1 MLAAMRNAFLPSGQ
15 LAAACAAWTRI
26 PLTATPPRRPLNL
39 ADTKAGWTQALSALT
54 RFAGSAGYQTPQAF
68 AAQAAR
74 ENYGQWQ
81 QAGKQAHGLLV
92 HGIDL
97 GLSGDVL
104 RPVYQEIVV
113 LWRDAAGVAE
123 HARASLR
130 QATGEDHGV
139 AAPISSRS
147 ADYPI
152 GVTLLSLATL
162 LDVQEAVPA
171 LVEQVLASDTDQL
184 LDYLSAGALELEEV
198 SETLYHPR
206 PYGALRPFFEQVTEA
221 LPEPLLPYLHT
232 QYLEF
237 FQRSP
242 QQQQQGRPWLGT
254 GHWALEVAALAVL
267 YGWEDRALRSSPHYP
282 ADLVD
287 YARGR
292 LAQGGSGDA

>member
-113 LWRDAAGVAE
+113 LWRDAAGVA
-123 HARASLR
+123 
-130 QATGEDHGV
+130 GV

-171 LVEQVLASDTDQL
+171 LVEQVLAFDTDQL
-184 LDYLSAGALELEEV
+184 LDYLSAGALELQEV
-198 SETLYHPR
+198 SETLYHPHT
-206 PYGALRPFFEQVTEA
+206 YGALRPFFEQVTEA
-221 LPEPLLPYLHT
+221 LPEPLLPYLQT

-242 QQQQQGRPWLGT
+242 QQQKKGRPWLGT
-254 GHWALEVAALAVL
+254 GYWALEVAALAVL

>member
-113 LWRDAAGVAE
+113 LWRDAAGVA
-123 HARASLR
+123 
-130 QATGEDHGV
+130 GV

>member
-1 MLAAMRNAFLPSGQ
+1 M
-15 LAAACAAWTRI
+15 
-26 PLTATPPRRPLNL
+26 
-39 ADTKAGWTQALSALT
+39 SALT

-68 AAQAAR
+68 AAQAAL

-104 RPVYQEIVV
+104 RPVYQEIVA

-123 HARASLR
+123 HALASLR

-171 LVEQVLASDTDQL
+171 LVEQVLAFDTDQL

-242 QQQQQGRPWLGT
+242 QQPKKRPPVAGHVPLGAGGRSPGRALWLG
-254 GHWALEVAALAVL
+254 GPRAAQQPALSGRSGRLRPRTPGP
-267 YGWEDRALRSSPHYP
+267 GWLRRRLTENRRCGGRCARA
-282 ADLVD
+282 
-287 YARGR
+287 ARGVAHGHR
-292 LAQGGSGDA
+292 RR